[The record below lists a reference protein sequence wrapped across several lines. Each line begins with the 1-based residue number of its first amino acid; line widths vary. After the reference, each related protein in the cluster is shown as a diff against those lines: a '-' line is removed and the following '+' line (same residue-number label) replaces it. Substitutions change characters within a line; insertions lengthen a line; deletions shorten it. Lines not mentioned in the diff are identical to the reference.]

1 MRWWNRKF
9 KACSFAVKMNPP
21 RKHRTSFQRRYD
33 ILRYRTTLTRRC
45 VSTGL
50 FVALYLFTNLCFALT
65 FYLSITRKLCIKKR
79 LCHRFFPVDF
89 AKFCKLYYR
98 KPPDGCFWNYYWE
111 EPKKFSPEWKT
122 PYNQPR
128 RSLTR
133 F

>member
-9 KACSFAVKMNPP
+9 KACSFAVKMSPP
-21 RKHRTSFQRRYD
+21 HRYTTSFQRRYD
-33 ILRYRTTLTRRC
+33 ILRYRTTLKRRC

-65 FYLSITRKLCIKKR
+65 FCLSITRKHCIKKR
-79 LCHRFFPVDF
+79 LCHRFFPENF
-89 AKFCKLYYR
+89 GIFRKLYYR
-98 KPPDGCFWNYYWE
+98 KLPDGCFWNYYWE
-111 EPKKFSPEWKT
+111 QPKKFSLEWKT

-128 RSLTR
+128 RSLNG